1 MSRKLYQSRYGLAV
15 GDVILVTCP
24 WLTLGGLGVVLEIQN
39 KVYCEMADPLEY
51 DFDGFGCGVETL
63 GGWFYHFNIESLG
76 PL

>member
-1 MSRKLYQSRYGLAV
+1 MTGKVYQSRYGIAV

-39 KVYCEMADPLEY
+39 KVYCEMADPREWEY
-51 DFDGFGCGVETL
+51 LPEETV
-63 GGWFYHFNIESLG
+63 GGWFYHFNVESLG